1 MEELLTYPYLQR
13 VKPFFS
19 RIDKKENGIESGFS
33 ELDKSST
40 TNPKLGD

>member
-13 VKPFFS
+13 VKPFFPGL
-19 RIDKKENGIESGFS
+19 IKKKMEKRMWFS
-33 ELDKSST
+33 ELEKSST